1 MPGLRRSQTKGTL
14 APRPSP
20 LVPLLQSLVP
30 RSTLNHV
37 MPYLP
42 SADLEPRVLAGDTRA
57 IARLLS
63 RAESGIAE
71 ARSTLDVMFA
81 HAGRAHVVG
90 ITGVPGSGKS
100 TLVAKLAAE
109 VRKSG
114 RKIAIVAVDP
124 SSPFSG
130 GSILGDRIR
139 MGELG
144 GDPGVFV
151 RSMATRGALGG
162 LAKGTLEAVDV
173 LDAAGFDVVMI
184 ETVGVG
190 QDEVDVARAAHTT
203 VVVSAPGLGDDI
215 QAIKAGILE
224 IADIHVVSKCDR
236 ADANKTIADLKMML
250 ALGTTRMDT
259 EKKGPGSQKKGP
271 GSNFVAVTDTS
282 SITDGATKIEPGLF
296 LPPVIATSA
305 VRDQGIPELLAAI
318 DRHRR
323 DLAQSGEI
331 VARRAAIAERRL
343 LAAGEGLLR
352 DAFARHRTGKVS
364 PLLEQ
369 LNARTLS
376 PHEAARRLLRE
387 LHIGGES

>member
-1 MPGLRRSQTKGTL
+1 
-14 APRPSP
+14 
-20 LVPLLQSLVP
+20 
-30 RSTLNHV
+30 
-37 MPYLP
+37 MPYIP
-42 SADLEPRVLAGDTRA
+42 SADLASRVLAGDTRA

-63 RAESGIAE
+63 RAESGAAE
-71 ARSTLDVMFA
+71 ARATLDAMFA

-109 VRKSG
+109 VRRSG
-114 RKIAIVAVDP
+114 RKVAIVAIDP

-130 GSILGDRIR
+130 GAILGDRIR
-139 MGELG
+139 MGDLA
-144 GDPGVFV
+144 GDSGIFV

-173 LDAAGFDVVMI
+173 LDAAGFDLVII

-190 QDEVDVARAAHTT
+190 QDEVEVARAAHTT

-236 ADANKTIADLKMML
+236 PDANRTIADLKMML
-250 ALGTTRMDT
+250 ALGYTHMDT
-259 EKKGPGSQKKGP
+259 EKWTTASTAKRGSETTFREASANKGPSTKVVSDADYP
-271 GSNFVAVTDTS
+271 AIIATS
-282 SITDGATKIEPGLF
+282 SIRNHGVA
-296 LPPVIATSA
+296 
-305 VRDQGIPELLAAI
+305 ELLAAI
-318 DRHRR
+318 DDHRET
-323 DLAQSGEI
+323 LARTREI
-331 VARRAAIAERRL
+331 DARRAAIAERRL

-352 DAFARHRTGKVS
+352 DAFVRHRFGKLA

-369 LNARTLS
+369 LRVRTLS
-376 PHEAARRLLRE
+376 PHAAAQQLLRE
-387 LHIGGES
+387 LNIGGDA